1 MLCGNH
7 AENLYQMGIAAL
19 ILSMALML
27 PGADSAVVASAAD
40 KAAAQRVLLSLKPGN
55 TAKMTLDAAKLMLGT
70 PYVGGLLDE
79 SENEEFRLS
88 LERTD
93 CIIFV
98 EACFGLAMTAREY
111 GSEAD
116 FRKFAE
122 EVRQMRYRDG
132 KVDGYASRIHY
143 TTEWIRQGEKNG
155 IMKDITLEA
164 GGKVYDHP
172 VGYMSSHSEAYPHI
186 NKDNIAKIREVE
198 EALNAV
204 PYSYVPASDLSAA
217 EKFIRDGD
225 IICFVSKVAGLD
237 ISHVAIACLHDGK
250 VGFIHASSTAGKVVV
265 DERSISE
272 YVRSRP
278 KSLAGIKIV
287 RPL

>member
-1 MLCGNH
+1 
-7 AENLYQMGIAAL
+7 
-19 ILSMALML
+19 MALML
-27 PGADSAVVASAAD
+27 PGVDSAIVASTAD
-40 KAAAQRVLLSLKPGN
+40 KAVAGEVMAFLEPGS
-55 TAKMTLDAAKLMLGT
+55 TAEMTLAAAKRMLGT

-79 SENEEFRLS
+79 GENEEFRLP

-98 EACFGLAMTAREY
+98 ETCFGLAMTAREY

-155 IMKDITLEA
+155 ILKDITLEA

-186 NKDNIAKIREVE
+186 NKDNIAKIREAE

-217 EKFIRDGD
+217 EKYIRDGD

>member
-1 MLCGNH
+1 
-7 AENLYQMGIAAL
+7 MGITAF

-27 PGADSAVVASAAD
+27 PGVDSAIVASAAD
-40 KAAAQRVLLSLKPGN
+40 KAVAEKVMASLEPGS
-55 TAKMTLDAAKLMLGT
+55 TAEMTLAAAKRMLGT

-79 SENEEFRLS
+79 GENEEFRLP
-88 LERTD
+88 LDRTD

-98 EACFGLAMTAREY
+98 ETCLNLARTAKEH
-111 GSEAD
+111 GPEAD
-116 FRKFAE
+116 FGKFASR
-122 EVRQMRYRDG
+122 VRQMRYRDG
-132 KVDGYASRIHY
+132 IINGYASRIHY
-143 TTEWIRQGEKNG
+143 TAEWIRQGERLG
-155 IMKDITLEA
+155 ILKDVTLES
-164 GGKVYDHP
+164 GGCIYDHP
-172 VGYMSSHSEAYPHI
+172 VSFMSSHPGSYPHI
-186 NKDNIAKIREVE
+186 NDDNIHLIKEAED
-198 EALNAV
+198 ALNAI
-204 PYSYVPASDLSAA
+204 PYTCIQTSDLQGA

-225 IICFVSKVAGLD
+225 IICFVSKVEGLD